1 MKKNIFKFM
10 GLVFVLTILFIAING
25 ISEVSA
31 AKRGPVC
38 SIAFSS
44 NIRIGEVRNGTVTCT
59 AVSGIAAAK
68 LNVDDIEVES
78 FLFRKVKI
86 TKVYNYQKLNDNT
99 VTWNVQYKGVLL
111 GKSTLYV
118 KAGIVTDN
126 EGLTNPSSVYKTVKT
141 KLF

>member
-1 MKKNIFKFM
+1 MKNNIFKFI
-10 GLVFVLTILFIAING
+10 GFVFVLAILFIIING

-44 NIRIGEVRNGTVTCT
+44 DIRIGQVRNGTVTCT
-59 AVSGIAAAK
+59 AVSGIITSQ
-68 LNVDDIEVES
+68 LNVNDIKVES
-78 FLFRKVKI
+78 FLFPRVKI
-86 TKVYNYQKLNDNT
+86 LKVYNYQKLNDNT